1 MFGSVAPIGDIYPGR
16 EGWMLLL
23 PPCRSPSSQISSLSP
38 VRISS
43 GCKGNASLWYFTPHL
58 NQWSLYLTMPG
69 NYSGTLLD
77 HVNSC
82 RTRAEGG
89 SEEQREFWEGGGCTG
104 LWEKMEM
111 AMHKQKKS
119 RGTKTKHTNTNKP
132 SAFVY
137 LHCFTSGGGACV
149 RAELCCVKQVRFG
162 FKLSSSAFC
171 SGAGPYCEGSKQK
184 VRPCRLQTDALKCM
198 LTTIQINRAVSWVES
213 FDSL

>member
-1 MFGSVAPIGDIYPGR
+1 
-16 EGWMLLL
+16 
-23 PPCRSPSSQISSLSP
+23 
-38 VRISS
+38 
-43 GCKGNASLWYFTPHL
+43 
-58 NQWSLYLTMPG
+58 
-69 NYSGTLLD
+69 
-77 HVNSC
+77 
-82 RTRAEGG
+82 
-89 SEEQREFWEGGGCTG
+89 
-104 LWEKMEM
+104 MEM

-137 LHCFTSGGGACV
+137 LHCFTRGGACV

-171 SGAGPYCEGSKQK
+171 SGGGPYCEGSKQK